1 MNTIATVTGCAGF
14 IGSHLCEALLKDGR
28 RVFGIDNLDDY
39 YDGWIKRS
47 NLALLQKYD
56 RFQFVPAD
64 ILKAPAALYKTT
76 DTVFHMAARPGVRA
90 SIGRGE
96 LYVRN
101 NVLGTQMVLNRATE
115 ASVRTFIVA
124 SSSSVYGN
132 IPAPFAEDGP
142 TEPISPYGASKLAAE
157 AMCRA
162 HVLANPVSIT
172 SLRFFCVYG
181 PRCRPDLVLSKFAK
195 KIDSGEPIPVFG
207 DPKALSRDY
216 TYIDDIVQGIL
227 KAEEFAQGSI
237 GQHTVVNLGNG
248 KPVQL
253 DEVIETIADAVG
265 KKPIYD
271 QQAANPADAQT
282 THACIKIAESLLD
295 WRATTDYAD
304 GVDKYIEWFMLNQA
318 TTTP

>member
-1 MNTIATVTGCAGF
+1 MNTITIVTGCAGF
-14 IGSHLCEALLKDGR
+14 IGSHLCEALLKDSR

-39 YDGWIKRS
+39 YEGWIKRA
-47 NLALLQKYD
+47 NLALLRKYD
-56 RFQFVPAD
+56 RFRFVPTD
-64 ILKAPAALYKTT
+64 ILKAPAALYLNA

-96 LYVRN
+96 LYVRS
-101 NVLGTQMVLNRATE
+101 NVLGTQVVLNRATE
-115 ASVRTFIVA
+115 AGVGTFVVA

-162 HVLANPVSIT
+162 HVLATPVSIT

-195 KIDSGEPIPVFG
+195 KIGDEKSIPVYG
-207 DPKALSRDY
+207 DPKAISRDY

-227 KAEEFAQGSI
+227 KAEVFTQGCRS
-237 GQHTVVNLGNG
+237 QHTVINLGNG
-248 KPVQL
+248 KPVRL
-253 DEVIETIADAVG
+253 DEAIDTIADAIG

-271 QQAANPADAQT
+271 QQSANPADAQT
-282 THACIKIAESLLD
+282 THACTKTAESLLD
-295 WRATTDYAD
+295 WLATTDYAD
-304 GVDKYIEWFMLNQA
+304 GVARYVKWLRQS
-318 TTTP
+318 PHK